1 MSLALR
7 ILDAKIIRHP
17 MVREAAERTQLLEAI
32 SNEGRR
38 TSTRSVLMHA
48 VIAEKLG
55 LNESDHKCADVIAG
69 EPHPIP
75 AGRLAELTGLSTG
88 AITGVLDRLERGGF
102 IVRDHDPSDRRRVV
116 IRSTPERA
124 PDLSPIFLPLRDGII
139 AFCKRY
145 SNEELRLI
153 LGFMRGSGQVLREQM
168 SRLQQLGPL
177 SRSDKPGEASLPEK
191 VRDAF
196 VRAAQSGVGRAVTQ
210 VAAEVA
216 AGVAAEVAAEVGARA
231 AAKAHAKVERR
242 QVRAAREG
250 PHVSRK
256 MPQPTRRRTEK

>member
-1 MSLALR
+1 
-7 ILDAKIIRHP
+7 

-32 SNEGRR
+32 ANEGRR
-38 TSTRSVLMHA
+38 TGTRSVLMHA

-69 EPHPIP
+69 EPHPIT

-88 AITGVLDRLERGGF
+88 AITGVLDRLERSGF
-102 IVRDHDPSDRRRVV
+102 IARDHDPSDRRRVV

-124 PDLSPIFLPLRDGII
+124 PDLTPIFLPLRDAIMG
-139 AFCKRY
+139 FCKRY
-145 SNEELRLI
+145 TNEELRLI
-153 LGFMRGSGQVLREQM
+153 LGFMRGTEQVLRDQM

-177 SRSDKPGEASLPEK
+177 PRGGKPCEGSLPAK
-191 VRDAF
+191 MRDAF
-196 VRAAQSGVGRAVTQ
+196 VRAAQSGVGRVVSQ

-231 AAKAHAKVERR
+231 AAKAHAKIEKRHPRGGREAPRVGREMPRR
-242 QVRAAREG
+242 V
-250 PHVSRK
+250 
-256 MPQPTRRRTEK
+256 RRRDEK